1 MTLLEVYPSLRGFNV
16 LLNLIDLKGDTV
28 NNYIGVIV
36 DSEAVSLD
44 RIFTYKIPEILKENI
59 KLGQIVKVPF
69 GMGNKKVNG
78 FVLEFISD
86 VDENIKIKEISSI
99 VTNYSVI
106 TKKNI
111 ELIFKMKKRYFC
123 SYIDCIKLMIPTG
136 ITKGIKHKTNYV
148 ICIKNELIEKLKK
161 RPYID
166 IYDAVRK
173 YNGVYTKSELNHKFN
188 FSLSSIN
195 TMIKHEV
202 LEVLEKVVSRC
213 DNRVFDKYEEKVL
226 NERQHEIVNS
236 IIDSKLKKFLIHGVT
251 GSGKTEIYMSLVKK
265 MIEEGK
271 ESIILVPEI
280 SLTPQMVERFKGRF
294 GSDVSVFHSKLSDG
308 ERYDE
313 WLRVKSGEVKVA
325 VGARSAIFLP
335 FRNLGIIVIDEE
347 HEGSYKSE
355 SDPKYSAI
363 EIGEMK
369 SEIENCKLVLG
380 SATPS
385 IDTYY
390 KCENNQYTLLNISER
405 ADGASMPEISV
416 VDMRDELKENNKS
429 IFSRELYAAIKET
442 LEKKEQI
449 ILFLNRR
456 GFSTFVSCRKCGFV
470 FKCKNCDVPM
480 TYHSDKKYLICHY
493 CGSTEEIPKICPK
506 CGSKYVKYFG
516 VGTERVERE
525 VKKIFSAARVLRMD
539 KDTTG
544 KKNSYEL
551 IYNSFKN
558 GGADI
563 LIGTQMI
570 AKGFDFK
577 EVTLVGIVAADLT
590 LNIPDYRAA
599 ERTFQLISQVSGR
612 AGRGSKKGKVIIQ
625 TYTPES
631 YAIQYSSKNDY
642 KNFYKTEI
650 MLREGM
656 NYPPFSKIC
665 IANMSSKNETLLI
678 KYTQIIGSFL
688 KNKFSG
694 CDNIDILGPCPSPI
708 GKINEFYRWQ
718 ILLKGEVTYNTADF
732 VKKSIYEI
740 LKKDY
745 NVIRISIDINPL
757 SLL

>member
-1 MTLLEVYPSLRGFNV
+1 M
-16 LLNLIDLKGDTV
+16 

-44 RIFTYKIPEILKENI
+44 RMFTYKISEDLKEHI

-69 GMGNKKVNG
+69 GMGNKKVNA
-78 FVLEFISD
+78 FVLKFID
-86 VDENIKIKEISSI
+86 QVEDNIRIKDISSI
-99 VTNYSVI
+99 VTDYSVI
-106 TKKNI
+106 TEKDI
-111 ELIFKMKKRYFC
+111 ELIFKMRKRYFC
-123 SYIDCIKLMIPTG
+123 SYIDCIRLMIPTG
-136 ITKGIKHKTNYV
+136 ITKGVRQKTSNV
-148 ICIKNELIEKLKK
+148 ICIKNKLIEKLNKK
-161 RPYID
+161 PYMD
-166 IYDAVRK
+166 IYDAVMK
-173 YNGVYTKSELNHKFN
+173 YNGIYTKSELNRKFK

-195 TMIKHEV
+195 TMIKHEA

-226 NERQHEIVNS
+226 NSSQYKIVNS
-236 IIDSKLKKFLIHGVT
+236 ILNSKSKKFLIHGVT
-251 GSGKTEIYMSLVKK
+251 GSGKTEVYMYLVKK
-265 MIEEGK
+265 MIEEEK
-271 ESIILVPEI
+271 QSIILVPEI

-294 GSDVSVFHSKLSDG
+294 GNDVSVFHSKLSDG
-308 ERYDE
+308 ERHDE
-313 WLRVKSGEVKVA
+313 WIRVKKGEVKVA

-335 FRNLGIIVIDEE
+335 FSNLGLIVIDEE

-355 SDPKYSAI
+355 SDPKYNAI

-390 KCENNQYTLLNISER
+390 KCINNEYDLLSMSER

-416 VDMRDELKENNKS
+416 VDMREELKENNKS
-429 IFSRELYAAIKET
+429 IFSRELYTAIKET

-470 FKCKNCDVPM
+470 FKCKNCDVPL
-480 TYHSDKKYLICHY
+480 TYHNDKKYLICHY
-493 CGSTEEIPKICPK
+493 CGSTEEVPKICPK

-525 VKKIFSAARVLRMD
+525 VKKIFPYARVLRMD

-551 IYNSFKN
+551 IYNSFKS

-612 AGRGSKKGKVIIQ
+612 AGRGNKKGKVIIQ
-625 TYTPES
+625 TYAPES
-631 YAIQYSSKNDY
+631 YAIKYSSQNDY
-642 KNFYKTEI
+642 KSFYKTEI
-650 MLREGM
+650 ILRESM

-665 IANMSSKNETLLI
+665 IVNMSSKNENLLI

-688 KNKFSG
+688 KNEFTS
-694 CDNIDILGPCPSPI
+694 CDNINILGPCPSPI

-718 ILLKGEVTYNTADF
+718 VLLKGEVTSNMANF
-732 VKKSIYEI
+732 IKKSIYEI

-745 NVIRISIDINPL
+745 NVIRISVDINPL

>member
-1 MTLLEVYPSLRGFNV
+1 M
-16 LLNLIDLKGDTV
+16 

-44 RIFTYKIPEILKENI
+44 RMFTYKISEDLKEHI

-69 GMGNKKVNG
+69 GMGNKKVNA
-78 FVLEFISD
+78 FVLEF
-86 VDENIKIKEISSI
+86 VDQVEDNIRIKEINSI
-99 VTNYSVI
+99 VTDYSVI
-106 TKKNI
+106 TEKDI
-111 ELIFKMKKRYFC
+111 ELIFRMRKRYFC

-136 ITKGIKHKTNYV
+136 ITKGVRQKTSDV
-148 ICIKNELIEKLKK
+148 ICIKNKLIEKLKK
-161 RPYID
+161 KPYMD
-166 IYDAVRK
+166 IYNAVMK
-173 YNGVYTKSELNHKFN
+173 YNGIYTKSELNRKFK

-195 TMIKHEV
+195 TMIKHEA

-226 NERQHEIVNS
+226 NSSQYKIVNS
-236 IIDSKLKKFLIHGVT
+236 ILNSNSRKFLIHGVT
-251 GSGKTEIYMSLVKK
+251 GSGKTEVYMYLVKK
-265 MIEEGK
+265 MIEEEK
-271 ESIILVPEI
+271 QSIILVPEI

-294 GSDVSVFHSKLSDG
+294 GNDVSVFHSKLSDG

-313 WLRVKSGEVKVA
+313 WIRVKNGEVKVA

-335 FRNLGIIVIDEE
+335 FSNLGLIVIDEE

-355 SDPKYSAI
+355 SDPKYNAI

-390 KCENNQYTLLNISER
+390 KCNNNEYDLLSMSER

-416 VDMRDELKENNKS
+416 VDMREELKENNKS
-429 IFSRELYAAIKET
+429 IFSRELHTAIKET

-470 FKCKNCDVPM
+470 FKCKNCDVPL
-480 TYHSDKKYLICHY
+480 TYHNDKRYLICHY
-493 CGSTEEIPKICPK
+493 CGSTEEVPKICPK

-516 VGTERVERE
+516 VGTERVEGE
-525 VKKIFSAARVLRMD
+525 VKKIFPYARVLRMD

-558 GGADI
+558 GEADI

-612 AGRGSKKGKVIIQ
+612 AGRGNKKGRVIIQ

-631 YAIQYSSKNDY
+631 YAIKYSSQNDY
-642 KNFYKTEI
+642 KSFYKTEI
-650 MLREGM
+650 ILRESM

-665 IANMSSKNETLLI
+665 IVNMSSKNENLLI

-688 KNKFSG
+688 KNKFTS
-694 CDNIDILGPCPSPI
+694 CDNINILGPCPSPI

-718 ILLKGEVTYNTADF
+718 VLLKGEVTYDMANF
-732 VKKSIYEI
+732 IKKSIYEI

-745 NVIRISIDINPL
+745 NVIRISVDINPL

>member
-1 MTLLEVYPSLRGFNV
+1 M
-16 LLNLIDLKGDTV
+16 

-36 DSEAVSLD
+36 DSEAASLD
-44 RIFTYKIPEILKENI
+44 RIFTYKIPEHLKDQI

-69 GMGNKKVNG
+69 GMGNKKING
-78 FVLEFISD
+78 FALEFI
-86 VDENIKIKEISSI
+86 DELETNIKIKEISSI
-99 VTNYSVI
+99 ATAYPVI
-106 TKKNI
+106 TQKNI
-111 ELIFKMKKRYFC
+111 ELIFEMKKRYFC

-136 ITKGIKHKTNYV
+136 ITKGVGHKTNDV

-161 RPYID
+161 KPYTD
-166 IYDAVRK
+166 IYDAVKK
-173 YNGVYTKSELNHKFN
+173 YNGMYTKSELNREFR

-195 TMIKHEV
+195 TMIKHEA
-202 LEVLEKVVSRC
+202 LEVLEKIVSRC
-213 DNRVFDKYEEKVL
+213 DNRNFKRYEEKVL
-226 NERQHEIVNS
+226 NSNQYKVVNS
-236 IIDSKLKKFLIHGVT
+236 ILNSGARKFLIHGVT
-251 GSGKTEIYMSLVKK
+251 GSGKTEIYMHLVKK

-294 GSDVSVFHSKLSDG
+294 GSNVSVFHSKLSDG

-313 WLRVKSGEVKVA
+313 WVRIKSGEVKVA

-335 FRNLGIIVIDEE
+335 FSNLGLIVIDEE

-380 SATPS
+380 SATPA

-390 KCENNQYTLLNISER
+390 KCVNNEYKLLNISER

-416 VDMRDELKENNKS
+416 VDMREELKENNKS
-429 IFSRELYAAIKET
+429 IFSRELYEAIKET

-470 FKCKNCDVPM
+470 FKCKNCDVPL

-493 CGSTEEIPKICPK
+493 CGSTAEIPKVCPK

-525 VKKIFSAARVLRMD
+525 VKKIFSNARVLRMD

-612 AGRGSKKGKVIIQ
+612 AGRGNKKGRVIIQ

-631 YAIQYSSKNDY
+631 YAIRYSSDNDY
-642 KNFYKTEI
+642 KSFYRTEI
-650 MLREGM
+650 TLREGM

-665 IANMSSKNETLLI
+665 IVNMSSKNETLLI
-678 KYTQIIGSFL
+678 KYTQIIGNFF
-688 KNKFSG
+688 KNKFAS

-718 ILLKGEVTYNTADF
+718 ILLKGEVTYDTANF
-732 VKKSIYEI
+732 IKKSIYEI

-745 NVIRISIDINPL
+745 NVIRISVDINPL

>member
-1 MTLLEVYPSLRGFNV
+1 M
-16 LLNLIDLKGDTV
+16 

-36 DSEAVSLD
+36 DSEAASLD
-44 RIFTYKIPEILKENI
+44 RIFTYKVPEHLKEHI

-69 GMGNKKVNG
+69 GMGNKKING
-78 FVLEFISD
+78 FALEFI
-86 VDENIKIKEISSI
+86 DEIDDNFKIKEISSI
-99 VTNYSVI
+99 VTTYSVI
-106 TKKNI
+106 TQKNI
-111 ELIFKMKKRYFC
+111 ELIFEMKKRYFC

-136 ITKGIKHKTNYV
+136 ITKGIGHKTNDV
-148 ICIKNELIEKLKK
+148 ICIKNELIEKLRKK
-161 RPYID
+161 PYTD
-166 IYDAVRK
+166 IYEAVKK
-173 YNGVYTKSELNHKFN
+173 YNGIYTKSELNREFK

-195 TMIKHEV
+195 TMIKHEA
-202 LEVLEKVVSRC
+202 LQVLEKVVSRC
-213 DNRVFDKYEEKVL
+213 DNRDFKRYEEKVL
-226 NERQHEIVNS
+226 NSNQYKVVNS
-236 IIDSKLKKFLIHGVT
+236 ILNSGARKFLIHGVT
-251 GSGKTEIYMSLVKK
+251 GSGKTEIYMHLVKK

-294 GSDVSVFHSKLSDG
+294 GSNVSVFHSKLSDG

-313 WLRVKSGEVKVA
+313 WVRIKSGEVKVA

-335 FRNLGIIVIDEE
+335 FSNLGLIVIDEE

-380 SATPS
+380 SATPAV
-385 IDTYY
+385 DTYY
-390 KCENNQYTLLNISER
+390 KCVNNEYKLLTIGER

-416 VDMRDELKENNKS
+416 VDMREELKENNKS
-429 IFSRELYAAIKET
+429 IFSRELYEAIKET

-470 FKCKNCDVPM
+470 FKCKNCDVPL

-493 CGSTEEIPKICPK
+493 CGSTAEIPKVCPK

-525 VKKIFSAARVLRMD
+525 VKKIFSNAKVLRMD

-612 AGRGSKKGKVIIQ
+612 AGRGSKKGRVIIQ

-631 YAIQYSSKNDY
+631 YAIKYSSKNDY
-642 KNFYKTEI
+642 KSFYKTEI
-650 MLREGM
+650 ILREGM
-656 NYPPFSKIC
+656 KYPPFSKIC
-665 IANMSSKNETLLI
+665 IVNMSSKNEALLI
-678 KYTQIIGSFL
+678 KYTQIIGNFF
-688 KNKFSG
+688 KNEFTS
-694 CDNIDILGPCPSPI
+694 CDNINILGPCPSPI

-718 ILLKGEVTYNTADF
+718 ILLKGEVTYNTANF
-732 VKKSIYEI
+732 IKKSIYEI

-745 NVIRISIDINPL
+745 NVIRISVDINPL

>member
-1 MTLLEVYPSLRGFNV
+1 M
-16 LLNLIDLKGDTV
+16 

-36 DSEAVSLD
+36 DSEAASLD
-44 RIFTYKIPEILKENI
+44 RMFTYKIPEHLKDQI

-69 GMGNKKVNG
+69 GMGNKKING
-78 FVLEFISD
+78 FALEFI
-86 VDENIKIKEISSI
+86 DELETNIKIKEISSI
-99 VTNYSVI
+99 ATTYPVI
-106 TKKNI
+106 TQKNI
-111 ELIFKMKKRYFC
+111 ELIFEMKKRYFC

-136 ITKGIKHKTNYV
+136 ITKGVGHKTNDV

-161 RPYID
+161 KPYTD
-166 IYDAVRK
+166 IYDAVKK
-173 YNGVYTKSELNHKFN
+173 YNGMYTKSELNREFR

-195 TMIKHEV
+195 TMIKHEA
-202 LEVLEKVVSRC
+202 LEVLEKIVSRC
-213 DNRVFDKYEEKVL
+213 DNRNFKPYEEKVL
-226 NERQHEIVNS
+226 NSNQYKVVNS
-236 IIDSKLKKFLIHGVT
+236 ILNSGARKFLIHGVT
-251 GSGKTEIYMSLVKK
+251 GSGKTEIYMHLVKK

-294 GSDVSVFHSKLSDG
+294 GSNVSVFHSKLSDG

-313 WLRVKSGEVKVA
+313 WVRIKSGEVKVA

-335 FRNLGIIVIDEE
+335 FSNLGLIVIDEE

-380 SATPS
+380 SATPA

-390 KCENNQYTLLNISER
+390 KCVNNEYKLLNISER

-416 VDMRDELKENNKS
+416 VDMREELKENNKS
-429 IFSRELYAAIKET
+429 IFSRELYEAIKET

-470 FKCKNCDVPM
+470 FKCKNCDVPL

-493 CGSTEEIPKICPK
+493 CGSTAEIPKVCPK

-525 VKKIFSAARVLRMD
+525 VKKIFSNARVLRMD

-612 AGRGSKKGKVIIQ
+612 AGRGNKKGRVIIQ

-631 YAIQYSSKNDY
+631 YAIKYSSNNDY
-642 KNFYKTEI
+642 KSFYRTEI
-650 MLREGM
+650 TLREGM

-665 IANMSSKNETLLI
+665 IVNMSSKNETLLI
-678 KYTQIIGSFL
+678 KYTQIIGNFF
-688 KNKFSG
+688 KNKFTS

-718 ILLKGEVTYNTADF
+718 ILLKGEVTYDTANF
-732 VKKSIYEI
+732 IKKSIYEI

-745 NVIRISIDINPL
+745 NVIRISVDINPL

>member
-1 MTLLEVYPSLRGFNV
+1 M
-16 LLNLIDLKGDTV
+16 

-36 DSEAVSLD
+36 DSEAASLD
-44 RIFTYKIPEILKENI
+44 RMFTYKIPEHLKEHI

-69 GMGNKKVNG
+69 GMGNKKING
-78 FVLEFISD
+78 FALEFI
-86 VDENIKIKEISSI
+86 DEIDGNIKIKEVSSV
-99 VTNYSVI
+99 VTTYSVI
-106 TKKNI
+106 TQKNI
-111 ELIFKMKKRYFC
+111 ELIFEMKKRYFC

-136 ITKGIKHKTNYV
+136 ITKGIGHKTNDV

-161 RPYID
+161 KPYMD
-166 IYDAVRK
+166 IYDAVKK
-173 YNGVYTKSELNHKFN
+173 YNGMYTKSELNREFK

-195 TMIKHEV
+195 TMIKHEA
-202 LEVLEKVVSRC
+202 LEVVEKVVSRC
-213 DNRVFDKYEEKVL
+213 DNRDFKRYEEKVL
-226 NERQHEIVNS
+226 NSNQYKVVNS
-236 IIDSKLKKFLIHGVT
+236 ILNSGARKFLIHGVT
-251 GSGKTEIYMSLVKK
+251 GSGKTEIYMHLVKN
-265 MIEEGK
+265 MIQKGK

-294 GSDVSVFHSKLSDG
+294 GSNVSVFHSKLSDG

-313 WLRVKSGEVKVA
+313 WVRIKSGEVKVA

-335 FRNLGIIVIDEE
+335 FSNLGLIVVDEE

-355 SDPKYSAI
+355 SDPKYSAV

-390 KCENNQYTLLNISER
+390 KCVNNEYKLLTIGER

-416 VDMRDELKENNKS
+416 VDMREELKENNKS
-429 IFSRELYAAIKET
+429 IFSRELYEAVKET
-442 LEKKEQI
+442 LEKKEQV

-470 FKCKNCDVPM
+470 FKCKNCDVPL

-493 CGSTEEIPKICPK
+493 CGSTAEIPKVCPK

-525 VKKIFSAARVLRMD
+525 VKKIFSNARILRMD

-558 GGADI
+558 GEADI

-612 AGRGSKKGKVIIQ
+612 AGRGNKKGRVIIQ

-631 YAIQYSSKNDY
+631 YAIKYSSQNDY

-665 IANMSSKNETLLI
+665 IANMSSKNEQLLI

-688 KNKFSG
+688 KNKFKS

-718 ILLKGEVTYNTADF
+718 ILLKGEVTYDTANF
-732 VKKSIYEI
+732 IKKSIYEI

-745 NVIRISIDINPL
+745 NVIRISVDINPL